1 MEPSAIKHVNDDTI
15 KAIMTA
21 RCAYGTRSQ
30 RGMCDFRKPAE
41 LLRAGT
47 PPSLKYRPKLMTG
60 VIARIRMPRYRS
72 ESENIG
78 VVMNF
83 TS

>member
-1 MEPSAIKHVNDDTI
+1 
-15 KAIMTA
+15 
-21 RCAYGTRSQ
+21 
-30 RGMCDFRKPAE
+30 MCDFRKPAVAASRYASFVE
-41 LLRAGT
+41 V
-47 PPSLKYRPKLMTG
+47 PSEADDG
-60 VIARIRMPRYRS
+60 VIAGIRMPRYRS